1 MEKYLRKANF
11 EVPKNLGNKRVLI
24 YGVGELF
31 QCAYKNYDFSKINI
45 VGVSDMRFSQT
56 TEFMGFN
63 AVSPSDIETLNPE
76 VILVAVKEYKSL
88 IKRFANQFPGIEVL
102 PLCRKPHIPAFVRR
116 NINHNLWIETH
127 GLHNKKPKKMTK
139 LKELSIKIN
148 NLLGRIDIPQ
158 IEFNL
163 TTKCT
168 LRCKHCSNFIPQIN
182 PDEHST
188 ISIDEFKLELDNLL
202 NAAHKIKNLIL
213 IGGEPLL
220 VKNLDEYIE
229 YAASKKQVER
239 VWIVTNGTLLI
250 PDKVLKAAKK
260 YRHKFTIWLSN
271 YSKNEE
277 LKSRLKHDEILK
289 QINDANLDYDYK
301 QDLCWGYTSP
311 INTEILRNTP
321 TIYFEE
327 CANNC
332 VAVFGN
338 KVYVCPRAG
347 VFALKGIYTPQET
360 ETIDLSK
367 KVSKEQLRMFYSRE
381 GFSAC
386 KYCTINEDRLK
397 DSVIPAL
404 QIKAE

>member
-1 MEKYLRKANF
+1 MKKYLKQAGF
-11 EVPKNLGNKRVLI
+11 EVPKNLENKRVLI

-31 QCAYKNYDFSKINI
+31 QSAYRYYDFSKINI
-45 VGVSDMRFSQT
+45 IGVSDMRFSET
-56 TEFMGFN
+56 TEFMGFK
-63 AVSPSDIETLNPE
+63 AVKPDDIKTLNPE
-76 VILVAVKEYKSL
+76 VILVGVKEYTSL
-88 IKRFANQFPGIEVL
+88 IKKFSLQFPEVEVL
-102 PLCRKPHIPAFVRR
+102 PLCRKPHIPAFIRR
-116 NINHNLWIETH
+116 NLNHNLWIEEH
-127 GLHNKKPKKMTK
+127 GLHNKKPQKVTILKKLTMK
-139 LKELSIKIN
+139 LNSF
-148 NLLGRIDIPQ
+148 LGKIDIPQ

-168 LRCKHCSNFIPQIN
+168 LRCKHCSNFIPQLKA
-182 PDEHST
+182 DEHST

-202 NAAHKIKNLIL
+202 YGASKIKNLIL

-220 VKNLDEYIE
+220 VKNLDEYVE

-250 PDKVLKAAKK
+250 SDKVISVAKK

-277 LKSRLKHDEILK
+277 LQSRLKHDGILN
-289 QINDANLDYDYK
+289 QIKTANLDYDYK
-301 QDLCWGYTSP
+301 QDLSWGYTSP
-311 INTEILRNTP
+311 LNSEILRNTP
-321 TIYFEE
+321 TTYFED
-327 CANNC
+327 CSNNC

-347 VFALKGIYTPQET
+347 VFALKGIYTPTET

-367 KVSKEQLRMFYSRE
+367 KVSKARLKMFYSRE

-386 KYCTINEDRLK
+386 KYCTVNEDRLK

-404 QIKAE
+404 QIT